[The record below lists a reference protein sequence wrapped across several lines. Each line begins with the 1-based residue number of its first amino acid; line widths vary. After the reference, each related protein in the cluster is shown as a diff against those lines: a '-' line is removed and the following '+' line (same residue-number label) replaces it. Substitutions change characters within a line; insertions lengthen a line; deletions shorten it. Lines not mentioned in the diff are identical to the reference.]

1 MVQLKQTCIIGC
13 QSEVFTSNNNF
24 SHFKRGNMEIH
35 ENKAEQ
41 KRLKILDED
50 EIESIYGR
58 PHFTQEERHNYFTL
72 SQHEKELIQI
82 LRSIRSQTYF
92 ILQLGY
98 FKAKHLFFTFDL
110 HEVAEDFQYI
120 LKEHFNGFMVD
131 DLSPLNRLTNSKQQN
146 LILQLFNYC
155 HCGTNE
161 RKQLETKSRMAVTV
175 CSKPIYIFD
184 ELMHYL
190 AVNHIVAPGYRFI
203 QDLVGKTITY
213 EQNRLVSTMQNHLE
227 QSHLKDL
234 KQLLEDSSGLY
245 MITQIKHEPRDFSL
259 GEIKREIQRG
269 KQIQLLYFLA
279 QRLLP
284 KLEISSESIKYYA
297 SLVEYYSV
305 YKLKRLQEWTV
316 YIYLL
321 CFIYHRYQQVNDN
334 LINTFI
340 YNVRHYIDAT
350 KKYAKEQVYEC
361 HEENNQDLE
370 KAGQILK
377 LFTDTNIEAS
387 TPFHEVQEMAFSIL
401 EREKLESV
409 AEQIVIDA
417 KVDATAFQWEYI
429 DKLASQFKI
438 HLRPILLM
446 VEFTSHLAHDPLIE
460 ALDFMK
466 QAFSKGKPLS
476 HYPSDAFP
484 IGFLT
489 DRVKHHIYKQ
499 ETLLVNR
506 YEFLVYRLLRNN
518 LESGDIFC
526 HSSINFQSFEDDL
539 INEQQWQKK
548 EKLIA
553 DFGLSNLIKPI
564 KNHLEELEQQ
574 LEKCIL
580 EVNKRILLGENKYFQ
595 IKKIGTHTRWTL
607 KYSRDAECTNHAFF
621 DALKPVELGSVINF
635 VDEQCHFFEA
645 FEHVL
650 GRYTKKDRDDK
661 VLAACLI
668 AWGTNMGL
676 GRMGENSDIP
686 YSSLV
691 AESDNF
697 IRLENLKEANDIVC
711 NAAFKLLAFC
721 YYHIDGVIHSS
732 SDGQKFETRIHTI
745 KSRHSPKYFGLG
757 KGIVPCTLVI
767 NHFPANSKNLG
778 ANDHESHSVF
788 DILYNNTTNIQ
799 PDIHSTD
806 THGTNEVNF
815 AILHFFGYQFA
826 PRYKDIYKKVTS
838 SFYGFKHPNCYDES
852 FIIKPVRKINVDLI
866 TEEWENIQRIILS
879 LALKTTTQSIIIRK
893 LSSHARINKT
903 KRALWEY
910 DNIIKSLYLLDYI
923 DSVQLRKNVQQSL
936 NRGESYHKLHRA
948 LSYANFGKLRFK
960 TEQEQNIW
968 GECGRLLANCI
979 IYYNTS
985 ILSNLMEYKEKNGDV
1000 QGAVLL
1006 QGVSP
1011 VAWSHIN
1018 LGGRFEF
1025 NNHEKSINMDALIQE
1040 LAQLHVPQETDT
1052 DD

>member
-1 MVQLKQTCIIGC
+1 
-13 QSEVFTSNNNF
+13 
-24 SHFKRGNMEIH
+24 MEIN
-35 ENKAEQ
+35 ENKSDQ
-41 KRLKILDED
+41 KRLKILDET

-58 PHFTQEERHNYFTL
+58 PYFTQEEQHNYFAL
-72 SQHEKELIQI
+72 SQSEKELLQL
-82 LRSIRSQTYF
+82 LRSIRSQVYF
-92 ILQLGY
+92 VLQLGY

-110 HEVAEDFQYI
+110 QGVVEDFRYV
-120 LKEHFNGFMVD
+120 LKEHFNGIQVD
-131 DLSPLNRLTNSKQQN
+131 DLSPLNRITHSKQQH
-146 LILQLFNYC
+146 LILQLFNYR
-155 HCGTNE
+155 HCGSKE
-161 RKQLETKSRMAVTV
+161 RKQLENKARMAVAV

-190 AVNHIVAPGYRFI
+190 TVNHIVAPGYRFM
-203 QDLVGKTITY
+203 QDMVGKTITY
-213 EQNRLVSTMQNHLE
+213 EQNRLVTILQNHLE
-227 QSHLKDL
+227 QSHVEAL

-245 MITQIKHEPRDFSL
+245 MITQIKHEPRDFSM

-269 KQIQLLYFLA
+269 KQIRPIYSLA

-321 CFIYHRYQQVNDN
+321 CFIHHRYHQLNDN

-340 YNVRHYIDAT
+340 YNVRHYINVA

-370 KAGQILK
+370 KAGQVLK
-377 LFTDTNIEAS
+377 LFTDKSIEAS
-387 TPFHEVQEMAFSIL
+387 TPFHKVQDKAFAIL
-401 EREKLESV
+401 ERKKLEYV
-409 AEQIVIDA
+409 ADQIVTDA
-417 KVDATAFQWEYI
+417 KVDASTFQWEYI
-429 DKLASQFKI
+429 DKLAPQFKL

-446 VEFTSHLAHDPLIE
+446 VEFTSPLAHAPLIE

-466 QAFSKGKPLS
+466 KTLPKGKPLS
-476 HYPSDAFP
+476 QYPSDVFP
-484 IGFLT
+484 TEFLT
-489 DRVKHHIYKQ
+489 DSVKNHIYEQK
-499 ETLLVNR
+499 TLLVDR
-506 YEFLVYRLLRNN
+506 YEFLVYRLLRNS

-526 HSSINFQSFEDDL
+526 HSSIHFQSFEDDL
-539 INEQQWQKK
+539 ISDQQWQQR

-553 DFGLSNLIKPI
+553 DFGLTNLLKPI
-564 KNHLEELEQQ
+564 RKHLEELEQQ
-574 LEKCIL
+574 LEKRII
-580 EVNKRILLGENKYFQ
+580 EVNNRILSGENKYFQ
-595 IKKIGTHTRWTL
+595 IKKVGNHTRWTL
-607 KYSRDAECTNHAFF
+607 KYVRDAECTNHPFF
-621 DALKPVELGSVINF
+621 DAVKPADLGSVINF
-635 VDEQCHFFEA
+635 VDEKCHFFEA

-650 GRYTKKDRDDK
+650 GRYTKKNRDNR

-676 GRMGENSDIP
+676 GRMSESSDIT
-686 YSSLV
+686 YSPLV
-691 AESDNF
+691 SESDNF
-697 IRLENLKEANDIVC
+697 IRLENLKKANDIVC
-711 NAAFKLLAFC
+711 NAAFKLLAFR
-721 YYHIDGVIHSS
+721 YYNIDGVIHSS

-745 KSRHSPKYFGLG
+745 NSRHSPKYFGLG

-767 NHFPANSKNLG
+767 NHFPANAKNLG

-788 DILYNNTTNIQ
+788 DILYNNTTEIQ

-815 AILHFFGYQFA
+815 AILHLFGYQFA
-826 PRYKDIYKKVTS
+826 PRYKNIYKKVTT
-838 SFYGFKHPNCYDES
+838 SFYGFKHPSCYDES

-866 TEEWENIQRIILS
+866 VEEWENIQRIILS
-879 LALKTTTQSIIIRK
+879 LALKTTTQSVIIRK

-910 DNIIKSLYLLDYI
+910 DNIIKSLYLLEYI
-923 DSVQLRKNVQQSL
+923 DSMQLRKNVQRAL

-948 LSYANFGKLRFK
+948 LSYANFGKLSFR

-979 IYYNTS
+979 IYYNAS
-985 ILSNLMEYKEKNGDV
+985 ILTNLMEYKEKNGDV
-1000 QGAVLL
+1000 QGAVHL
-1006 QGVSP
+1006 QRISP
-1011 VAWSHIN
+1011 VAWPHIN
-1018 LGGRFEF
+1018 FGGRFEF
-1025 NNHEKSINMDALIQE
+1025 NKQEEAINMDALIQE
-1040 LAQLHVPQETDT
+1040 LDQLQVPQELET